1 MTLDRVFSQ
10 EDMDRIRRGVVPET
24 MDDKWF
30 IDWTEDALYFHR
42 SCEHYCSVR
51 TACRGAGPIWNQR
64 DPVESDFQ

>member
-30 IDWTEDALYFHR
+30 IYWTEDALYFHR
-42 SCEHYCSVR
+42 SWTGCCTIATSSTSGA
-51 TACRGAGPIWNQR
+51 TATGCVSISTG
-64 DPVESDFQ
+64 